1 MASKVSPAGTKPE
14 SVAESW
20 SEQSEPQ
27 RGTIARDA
35 ESAPPRGEWE
45 HAIGLW
51 LRWNDAYERL
61 TAQMFDARQDQARL
75 ESLLDSLDRLRQEA
89 IAASRKLLG

>member
-1 MASKVSPAGTKPE
+1 MASKVSPAAANPE
-14 SVAESW
+14 DAAGSW
-20 SEQSEPQ
+20 SEQSEPH
-27 RGTIARDA
+27 RTAIARDA
-35 ESAPPRGEWE
+35 ESAPPRGEFE

-61 TAQMFDARQDQARL
+61 TARMFDARQDQAQL